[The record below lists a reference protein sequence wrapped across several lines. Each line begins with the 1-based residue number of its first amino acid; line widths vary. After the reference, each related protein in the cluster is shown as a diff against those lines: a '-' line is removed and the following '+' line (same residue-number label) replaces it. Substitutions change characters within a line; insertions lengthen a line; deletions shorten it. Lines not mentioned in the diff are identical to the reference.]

1 MSTELSPHRPVDL
14 KFHPAPASLKAL
26 SFRKPPPFTSDPVL
40 GPKPQQQDWNQV
52 LDMAQEGLRE
62 VERGNGAR
70 AVSLLTI
77 GYGAWAGAAEVE
89 LIPLL
94 GADLIRKGARSAGPQ
109 LMWRSV

>member
-1 MSTELSPHRPVDL
+1 MSAEQSPRRPVDL

-26 SFRKPPPFTSDPVL
+26 SFRKPPPLPSDPVC

-62 VERGNGAR
+62 VERGNGTR
-70 AVSLLTI
+70 AASLFTL
-77 GYGAWAGAAEVE
+77 GYGAWADAAEAE
-89 LIPLL
+89 LIPIL
-94 GADLIRKGARSAGPQ
+94 GADVIRKGARSAGPQ